1 MCFFLFRFWQ
11 MRMSLYSFQVS
22 NKGWCSINYYCKE
35 FFWQYKLCYFSDGT
49 TITEL
54 CDNSKIFERC
64 HIVFVAAIWT
74 VINITMESISWRH
87 NDRITFNNLYSQ
99 KEKKMPDSEKK
110 TSKIH
115 LSWKFATIRN
125 IFYDVTAQKIN
136 RFSCKGILDMF
147 IKLKE
152 KNFKRRIAL
161 KVLSCSWQDK
171 IWM

>member
-1 MCFFLFRFWQ
+1 

-49 TITEL
+49 RITEL
-54 CDNSKIFERC
+54 CDNSKIFEGC
-64 HIVFVAAIWT
+64 HIFFVAAIWT
-74 VINITMESISWRH
+74 VLRWNQYHEGIMIESLSIIYIH
-87 NDRITFNNLYSQ
+87 
-99 KEKKMPDSEKK
+99 KMKRKCLILKK

-125 IFYDVTAQKIN
+125 IFYDGTAQKIN